1 MRQDRDVIC
10 EARQRGSLL
19 KACLAMLGMRS
30 IWNVKVRSFMPV
42 VGIVGV
48 GLVGRAW
55 SNVFSRSGW
64 EVRLFDS
71 HPQTL
76 EAAPERIRQS
86 LHDLAQYGLVKDPD
100 DAAGRIS
107 IAASLEEAVAGADLV
122 QESGPE
128 RIGDKIAIYK
138 QLDAAAGPETILAS
152 SSSAIVASRFS
163 EDLAGRGRCLIAHP
177 VNPPHVVPI
186 VELCGAPWT
195 EAKVIA
201 RAREI
206 YDSVGQV
213 SVEVKKE
220 VDGFILNRMQA
231 VLLAEA
237 FRLVSEGY
245 VTAADL
251 DKTIAHG
258 LGLRWSFMGPFETIE
273 LNAPGGLR
281 DYCERFGPTMYSLSK
296 LPVTEELWNEET
308 IDKVAKS
315 WGQSPKPDEI
325 AKKSAWRDNRL
336 AALVAHKREQKQYD

>member
-1 MRQDRDVIC
+1 
-10 EARQRGSLL
+10 
-19 KACLAMLGMRS
+19 
-30 IWNVKVRSFMPV
+30 MPS

-48 GLVGRAW
+48 GLIGRAW
-55 SNVFSRSGW
+55 SNVFSRAGW
-64 EVRLFDS
+64 DVRLYDA
-71 HPQTL
+71 HQQTL

-86 LHDLAQYGLVKDPD
+86 LHDLAKHGLVDDPEE
-100 DAAGRIS
+100 AAQRITV
-107 IAASLEEAVAGADLV
+107 ATSLEDAVSSVDLV

-128 RIGDKIAIYK
+128 RVGDKIAIYK
-138 QLDAAAGPETILAS
+138 ELDAAAGADTILAS
-152 SSSAIVASRFS
+152 SSSAIVASRFTK
-163 EDLAGRGRCLIAHP
+163 DIPGRARCLIAHP

-195 EAKVIA
+195 DADVIA

-231 VLLAEA
+231 VLLSEA

-245 VTAADL
+245 VTAEDL

-281 DYCERFGPTMYSLSK
+281 DYCERFAPTMYGLSK
-296 LPVTEELWNEET
+296 LPVTEDLWSDDT
-308 IDKVAKS
+308 INKVAES
-315 WGQSPKPDEI
+315 WGKQPSPDEI
-325 AKKSAWRDNRL
+325 AEKSAWRDERL
-336 AALVAHKREQKQYD
+336 AALVVHKRNQKQHD